1 MKNPNQIRRNRKPAT
16 SAAQTKPAGNDR
28 VRVKVPLSA
37 EEKEVVLGAAKRR
50 GLTPD
55 EFLEKAI
62 RRQLTPSAQTKPET
76 VRIRLRMPGA
86 LHAAIARGAKRSG
99 LTISKFVEQAIRET
113 FPLFDAA
120 SKGGAK

>member
-1 MKNPNQIRRNRKPAT
+1 MKNPNKIRNRKPAKP
-16 SAAQTKPAGNDR
+16 AAQTKPASNDR

-37 EEKEVVLGAAKRR
+37 EEKEEVLAAANRR

-55 EFLEKAI
+55 ELLEKAI
-62 RRQLTPSAQTKPET
+62 RRQLTPSAQPKPET
-76 VRIRLRMPGA
+76 VRVRLRMPGP
-86 LHAAIARGAKRSG
+86 LHAAITRGAKRSG

-113 FPLFDAA
+113 LPLFDAA